1 MVAALLALIFSV
13 AWVQPIAPVNGPI
26 VQRFVAPACQRC
38 SGHRGVTIGTTAGQ
52 PVRAVLPG
60 VITFVGEVAGN
71 TYVVELI
78 APGVKVTY
86 GWLGLTEDVS
96 QGDAVVQGQ
105 ILGVAGDQTYLGVRV
120 GSHYV
125 EPLRAL
131 GLGWVRLRGPGGVV
145 VGRAGS
151 AR

>member
-1 MVAALLALIFSV
+1 MCATLLALLLTV
-13 AWVQPIAPVNGPI
+13 APIRPIAPVQGPI
-26 VQRFVAPACQRC
+26 VQRFVAPACLRC
-38 SGHRGVTIGTTAGQ
+38 SGHRGVTIASTAGQ
-52 PVRAVLPG
+52 PVRATLPG

-71 TYVVELI
+71 TYVVELV

-86 GWLGLTEDVS
+86 GWLGLTEVLS
-96 QGDAVVQGQ
+96 PGDSVELGQ
-105 ILGVAGDQTYLGVRV
+105 TLGVAGDRTYLGVRV
-120 GSHYV
+120 GSQYV

-131 GLGWVRLRGPGGVV
+131 GLGWARLRGPGGVV